1 MELDQFM
8 KTLLVEFLD
17 DVMKLFFPDLAQR
30 LDFAQKKDLNKELY
44 AHPPQGAERA
54 LDVLIEVPVVD
65 PPPEAIIV
73 HFESQQRK
81 RFDFPARMLGYHC
94 LLYIREIEAQRRD
107 AFTWSEFTVWQNR
120 KRIFPVVFCHY
131 SLESGVMAQQT
142 QVGLPNARLIG
153 EYTEISFP
161 RLSAREYLE
170 KDNVVVCA
178 LAVFMDAEGLSPPH
192 LKAACYRKLA
202 PYLPTL
208 TRTQLEVI
216 IYAVETYVSLT
227 ADEQLVYQSLIQN
240 VYPEVSQM
248 IINPL
253 IERGRL
259 QGVQEGRQLGVQEG
273 RQEGRQEGMQASILK
288 ILSHRF
294 PAFPTEIRNRILAL
308 TDTTKLEH
316 LLEATLE
323 VDSPE
328 ELTKNGFF
336 E

>member
-1 MELDQFM
+1 M
-8 KTLLVEFLD
+8 
-17 DVMKLFFPDLAQR
+17 P
-30 LDFAQKKDLNKELY
+30 
-44 AHPPQGAERA
+44 
-54 LDVLIEVPVVD
+54 
-65 PPPEAIIV
+65 
-73 HFESQQRK
+73 
-81 RFDFPARMLGYHC
+81 
-94 LLYIREIEAQRRD
+94 
-107 AFTWSEFTVWQNR
+107 
-120 KRIFPVVFCHY
+120 
-131 SLESGVMAQQT
+131 
-142 QVGLPNARLIG
+142 

-170 KDNVVVCA
+170 KDNVAVCA
-178 LAVFMDAEGLSPPH
+178 LAVFMDAKGLSSPH
-192 LKAACYRKLA
+192 LKAACYQKLV

-227 ADEQLVYQSLIQN
+227 ADEQVVYQSLIQN

-253 IERGRL
+253 IEQGRQL
-259 QGVQEGRQLGVQEG
+259 GVQEGRQLGVQEG
-273 RQEGRQEGMQASILK
+273 RRKGLQASILK

-294 PAFPTEIRNRILAL
+294 PTFPAEIRNRILAL

-323 VDSPE
+323 MDSPE